1 VKFQIK
7 PRDRRALI
15 ILALGLIIYEVGT
28 AIILPAYD
36 KLVAARD
43 LASEKESELRRYRRA
58 QLRKGQYSDL
68 LKTTA
73 DRVAQS
79 ESAVISAASA
89 PLASAQLQ
97 SMIEEAA
104 GKTGLMLG
112 QRTIGTAKRL
122 NDFYAELP
130 ITLNFES
137 TPGQL
142 VTFLSELR
150 RGPRFLT
157 VRALQVSPVEAI
169 VEAPKGLGVSKTIRV
184 FMTVVSLTNADTPKT
199 QGVSK

>member
-1 VKFQIK
+1 MKLQMK

-15 ILALGLIIYEVGT
+15 ILALALIIYEVGT
-28 AIILPAYD
+28 ALVLPAYD
-36 KLVAARD
+36 KLAAARD
-43 LASEKESELRRYRRA
+43 QASEKESELRRYRRA
-58 QLRKGQYSDL
+58 QLRKGQYGDL

-73 DRVAQS
+73 DRVTKS
-79 ESAVISAASA
+79 ESAVIAAASA

-130 ITLNFES
+130 ITLSFDS

-157 VRALQVSPVEAI
+157 VRSLQVSPLEAFA
-169 VEAPKGLGVSKTIRV
+169 EAPKGLAVSKTIRAS
-184 FMTVVSLTNADTPKT
+184 MTVVSLTTADTLKT
-199 QGVSK
+199 AGVSK

>member
-1 VKFQIK
+1 VKLQIK

-15 ILALGLIIYEVGT
+15 ILSLALVIYEVGT
-28 AIILPAYD
+28 AVILPAYD
-36 KLVAARD
+36 KLAAARD
-43 LASEKESELRRYRRA
+43 LASGKETELRRYRRA
-58 QLRKGQYSDL
+58 QLRKGLYGDL

-73 DRVAQS
+73 DRVAKS
-79 ESAVISAASA
+79 ESAVIVAASA

-122 NDFYAELP
+122 DDFYAELP
-130 ITLNFES
+130 ITLSFDS

-142 VTFLSELR
+142 VMFLSELR

-157 VRALQVSPVEAI
+157 VRSLQVSPLEAFA
-169 VEAPKGLGVSKTIRV
+169 EAPKGLAVSKTIRAS
-184 FMTVVSLTNADTPKT
+184 MTVVSLTTADNLKAS
-199 QGVSK
+199 GVSK